1 MRQDAMSGPWTI
13 FSHTLD
19 RPWRMPARTGGIIP
33 GSSTSLPHACALA
46 LVLLATVLLA
56 TALQSA
62 GADAQERAR
71 IEIVPQIAHADDIAS
86 ATLTPDGAQMLTAG
100 KDGTLKLWDL
110 ATTRLVRTYTGHRG
124 AVTA

>member
-1 MRQDAMSGPWTI
+1 MRQDAMSRPWTI

-19 RPWRMPARTGGIIP
+19 RPWRMPARTGGTMA
-33 GSSTSLPHACALA
+33 GSSTSLLHACAVA
-46 LVLLATVLLA
+46 LVLLA
-56 TALQSA
+56 TALQST

-110 ATTRLVRTYTGHRG
+110 ATTRLVRTFAGHRG
-124 AVTA
+124 AVTAI

>member
-1 MRQDAMSGPWTI
+1 M
-13 FSHTLD
+13 
-19 RPWRMPARTGGIIP
+19 P
-33 GSSTSLPHACALA
+33 GSSTSLLHACAVA
-46 LVLLATVLLA
+46 LVLLA
-56 TALQSA
+56 TALQST

-110 ATTRLVRTYTGHRG
+110 ATMRELPALKVPNSGAYSLGEAFISFTEDSKQSRPAVSTRT
-124 AVTA
+124 